1 MRNSKARAIRRSL
14 AAKGI
19 EALPPRDQR
28 SYSRILRGQKTFK
41 VPLAGAPLNPD
52 GTQPEREVTV
62 SMFQIIGPEG
72 RRLCRY
78 MKKHLSKGGA

>member
-14 AAKGI
+14 AANI

-52 GTQPEREVTV
+52 GTLPEREVVV

-78 MKKHLSKGGA
+78 MKKHLSRGGA